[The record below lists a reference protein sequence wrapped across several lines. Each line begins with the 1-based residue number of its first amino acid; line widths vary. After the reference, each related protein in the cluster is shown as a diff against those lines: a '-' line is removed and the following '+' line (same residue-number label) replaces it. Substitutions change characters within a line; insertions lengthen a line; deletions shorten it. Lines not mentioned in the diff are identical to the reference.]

1 MNALQSI
8 QKLQAEVDSI
18 EFDGYV
24 RAGKL
29 QKQMTGLSASG
40 DQETFTKI
48 KQVLDFEPSTAEG
61 KHLKANILRKA
72 EAQLNEGM
80 GDGLYFIDW
89 SLPPDSLTF
98 NH

>member
-29 QKQMTGLSASG
+29 HQQMNGLSATA
-40 DQETFTKI
+40 DQETFNQI
-48 KQVLDFEPSTAEG
+48 QQVLDFEPSTAEG
-61 KHLKANILRKA
+61 EHLKANILSKA
-72 EAQLNEGM
+72 EAKLNEGM
-80 GDGLYFIDW
+80 GDGLYFID
-89 SLPPDSLTF
+89 
-98 NH
+98 